1 MANDTQGS
9 TPPKMSQ
16 TQETI
21 SSATQ
26 LVDAQGLLIALWA
39 EESRPSLR
47 WLRGQVAERKIPFVR
62 MGRLVFFDPPMV
74 REYMAA
80 KVILPR
86 KF

>member
-1 MANDTQGS
+1 MLT
-9 TPPKMSQ
+9 
-16 TQETI
+16 
-21 SSATQ
+21 
-26 LVDAQGLLIALWA
+26 ALWA